1 MIHIKLDED
10 AGIVTV
16 TPSTPLKEKDFAL
29 LSSEVD
35 PYIEKRGKLN
45 GLIIQ
50 IETFPGWEDFAGL
63 ISHLKFVREHHKN
76 IEKVAAVS
84 DGKIVSIMPRIV
96 DHFINAKVKYF
107 PYESLD
113 EAILWVKTQDY

>member
-1 MIHIKLDED
+1 MIQIKLDKD

-16 TPSTPLKEKDFAL
+16 TPSAPLNENDFSHLA
-29 LSSEVD
+29 SEVD
-35 PYIEKRGKLN
+35 PHIEKTGKLN

-50 IETFPGWEDFAGL
+50 VESFPGWEDFAGL
-63 ISHLKFVREHHKN
+63 ISHLKFVREHHQK

-96 DHFINAKVKYF
+96 DHFVNSKVKYF

-113 EAILWVKTQDY
+113 EAISWVKSSD

>member
-1 MIHIKLDED
+1 MIQIKLNKD

-16 TPSTPLKEKDFAL
+16 MPSAPLSEKDFAVL
-29 LSSEVD
+29 ADEVD
-35 PYIEKRGKLN
+35 PYIEKEGMLK

-50 IETFPGWEDFAGL
+50 VESFPGWEDLAGL
-63 ISHLKFVREHHKN
+63 VSHWKFVRDHHKK

-84 DGKIVSIMPRIV
+84 DARIVSIMPTIV
-96 DHFINAKVKYF
+96 DHFVNAKVKYF

-113 EAILWVKTQDY
+113 EAISWVQSKN

>member
-1 MIHIKLDED
+1 MLQIKFDQD

-16 TPSTPLKEKDFAL
+16 TPSVPLNKNDFTL
-29 LSSEVD
+29 LASEMD
-35 PYIEKRGKLN
+35 PYIEKEGKLN

-50 IETFPGWEDFAGL
+50 VESFPGWEDFAGL
-63 ISHLKFVREHHKN
+63 LSHLKFVREHHKK

-96 DHFINAKVKYF
+96 DHFVNAKVKYF

-113 EAILWVKTQDY
+113 EAILWVQSQD

>member
-1 MIHIKLDED
+1 MIQIKLDKD

-16 TPSTPLKEKDFAL
+16 TPSSPLNEQDFIL
-29 LSSEVD
+29 LAGEVD
-35 PYIEKRGKLN
+35 PYIQKEGKLN

-50 IETFPGWEDFAGL
+50 VESFPGWEDFAGL
-63 ISHLKFVREHHKN
+63 LSHLKFVREHHKK

-84 DGKIVSIMPRIV
+84 DGKIVSIMPKIV
-96 DHFINAKVKYF
+96 DHFVNAKVKYF

-113 EAILWVKTQDY
+113 EAISWVQTQD

>member
-1 MIHIKLDED
+1 MLKINLDKE

-16 TPSTPLKEKDFAL
+16 IPAASLNEKDFAL
-29 LSSEVD
+29 LASEID
-35 PYIEKRGKLN
+35 PFIEKEGKLN

-50 IETFPGWEDFAGL
+50 VESFPGWEDFAGL
-63 ISHLKFVREHHKN
+63 ISHLKFVREHHKK
-76 IEKVAAVS
+76 IAKVAAVT

-96 DHFINAKVKYF
+96 DHFVNAKVKYF

-113 EAILWVKTQDY
+113 EAVSWVRTKS

>member
-1 MIHIKLDED
+1 MLQIKLDKD

-16 TPSTPLKEKDFAL
+16 TPSTPLNENDFSL
-29 LSSEVD
+29 LTGELD
-35 PYIEKRGKLN
+35 PYIEKEGKLN

-50 IETFPGWEDFAGL
+50 IESFPGWEDFAGL
-63 ISHLKFVREHHKN
+63 LSHLKFVREHHKK
-76 IEKVAAVS
+76 IKKVAAVT

-96 DHFINAKVKYF
+96 DHFVNAKVKYF

-113 EAILWVKTQDY
+113 EAISWVQSED

>member
-1 MIHIKLDED
+1 MIEVTLNKDT
-10 AGIVTV
+10 GIVTV
-16 TPSTPLKEKDFAL
+16 VPSAPLSKEDFKL
-29 LSSEVD
+29 LANEVD
-35 PYIEKRGKLN
+35 PYIEKEGKLQ

-50 IETFPGWEDFAGL
+50 VKSFPGWEDFAGL
-63 ISHLKFVREHHKN
+63 LSHLQFVREHHKK

-84 DGKIVSIMPRIV
+84 DGRIVSIMPTIV

-113 EAILWVKTQDY
+113 EAIIWVQSKN

>member
-1 MIHIKLDED
+1 MLQIKLDKD

-16 TPSTPLKEKDFAL
+16 TPSAPLNEKDFTFLA
-29 LSSEVD
+29 SEMD
-35 PYIEKRGKLN
+35 PYIEKEGKLN

-50 IETFPGWEDFAGL
+50 IESFPGWEDFAGL
-63 ISHLKFVREHHKN
+63 LSHLKFVREHHKK

-96 DHFINAKVKYF
+96 DHFVNAKVKYF

-113 EAILWVKTQDY
+113 EAISWVKSED

>member
-1 MIHIKLDED
+1 MLQIKLDKD

-16 TPSTPLKEKDFAL
+16 TPSAPLNEKDFTFLA
-29 LSSEVD
+29 SEMD
-35 PYIEKRGKLN
+35 PYIEKEGKLN

-50 IETFPGWEDFAGL
+50 IESFPGWEDFAGL
-63 ISHLKFVREHHKN
+63 LSHLKFVREHHKK

-96 DHFINAKVKYF
+96 DHFVNAKVKYF

-113 EAILWVKTQDY
+113 EAILWVQSQD

>member
-1 MIHIKLDED
+1 MIHVKLDKE

-16 TPSTPLKEKDFAL
+16 TPSTPLNKQDFVL
-29 LSSEVD
+29 LANEVD
-35 PYIEKRGKLN
+35 PYIEKEGKLN

-50 IETFPGWEDFAGL
+50 IESFPGWEDFAGL
-63 ISHLKFVREHHKN
+63 MSHLKFVREHHKK

-96 DHFINAKVKYF
+96 DHFVSAKVKYF

-113 EAILWVKTQDY
+113 EAISWVKS

>member
-1 MIHIKLDED
+1 MLQIKLDKD

-16 TPSTPLKEKDFAL
+16 TPSAPLNEKDFASL
-29 LSSEVD
+29 AGEMD
-35 PYIEKRGKLN
+35 PYIEKEGKLN

-50 IETFPGWEDFAGL
+50 VESFPGWEDFAGL
-63 ISHLKFVREHHKN
+63 LSHLKFVREHHKK

-96 DHFINAKVKYF
+96 DHFVNAKVKYF

-113 EAILWVKTQDY
+113 EAILWVQSKN